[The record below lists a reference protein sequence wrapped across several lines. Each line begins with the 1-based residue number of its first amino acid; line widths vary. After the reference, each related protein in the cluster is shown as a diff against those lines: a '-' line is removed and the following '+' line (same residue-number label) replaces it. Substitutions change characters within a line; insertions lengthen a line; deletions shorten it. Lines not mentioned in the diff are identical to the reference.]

1 MRYEKVLQFLTLIS
15 LTTDFYLNLTKKYES
30 TFIVAGVDISS
41 VIITCK

>member
-1 MRYEKVLQFLTLIS
+1 MRYEKVLRFLTQIS

-30 TFIVAGVDISS
+30 TFIVVGVDMSN